1 MPSVASPVVAWS
13 IPKSM
18 QFIAAFISS
27 ICSRTTLIFPLLL
40 WKLNG
45 QVMPFNFVGHY
56 CMCRNDAL
64 WSLVFAVGR
73 SLSLSLSLSMV
84 IFRRPSCLLGSFS
97 LIIPNNGK
105 LARSN
110 VRTVVSRVK
119 KQIKATSI
127 CNLSKPASS
136 IHESLFI
143 IRALSLI
150 FPPIACL
157 GAFPGPYL
165 SWKLRSWN

>member
-1 MPSVASPVVAWS
+1 
-13 IPKSM
+13 
-18 QFIAAFISS
+18 
-27 ICSRTTLIFPLLL
+27 
-40 WKLNG
+40 
-45 QVMPFNFVGHY
+45 MPFNFVGHY
-56 CMCRNDAL
+56 CMWRNDAL

-150 FPPIACL
+150 FPPSPASELFLALIFHESYVHEIKAAKQARIKAKARHKQSSIL
-157 GAFPGPYL
+157 KRMHAYQI
-165 SWKLRSWN
+165 N